1 MRRSFPELLGGR
13 EEEAFPREFK
23 VYMYLGLRVNGAV
36 QNIIAPPLC
45 SVVLHS
51 GMRRSLSKRLLDAV
65 TTKALEIAVSDSR
78 LLCGMHDNA

>member
-36 QNIIAPPLC
+36 APPLC
-45 SVVLHS
+45 SAVLHS

-65 TTKALEIAVSDSR
+65 TTNGFRNSSFRFKVALWHAW
-78 LLCGMHDNA
+78 

>member
-45 SVVLHS
+45 SAVLHS

-65 TTKALEIAVSDSR
+65 TTNGFRNSSFRFKVALWHAW
-78 LLCGMHDNA
+78 

>member
-65 TTKALEIAVSDSR
+65 TTNGFRNSSFRFKVDLWHA
-78 LLCGMHDNA
+78 